1 MDFSLS
7 KDQEALRDLTAQI
20 VGDVCTAEYLRR
32 IAGTEPGTDAPLWR
46 TLADAGLVGI
56 GLPESVGG
64 GGQSWLETCIVLSEL
79 ARASAPVPALA
90 TMAFTAPSLAAS
102 GSHDEL
108 VARVATGETVVAAAV
123 HEPTGDPFSAAAATV
138 DGGLHGTKICV
149 LHGTIAEAFVVTA
162 IDGLHLVWADA
173 PGVTVETQT
182 TSSDAPDALVTFRG
196 SPSELLAG
204 PEGTALLIQRGLSA
218 ACVMT
223 AAACEAA
230 LKLVAD
236 YTTERRQFDQ
246 PIASFQAVSQRA
258 ADAYID
264 TEAVRLTAWQAAWRL
279 AEGLPC
285 EQELLTAKFWAAEG
299 GWRAMHA
306 ALHLHGGV
314 GVDRNYPLHRHVLLH
329 KQLELHLG
337 SATPTL
343 QRLGRLIAE

>member
-7 KDQEALRDLTAQI
+7 RDQEALRDLTAQI
-20 VGDVCTAEYLRR
+20 VGDVCTAEYLRH
-32 IAGTEPGTDAPLWR
+32 IAGTEPGTDATLWR

-90 TMAFTAPSLAAS
+90 TMAFAAPSLAAS

-108 VARVATGETVVAAAV
+108 VARVATGESVVAAAV

-173 PGVTVETQT
+173 PGVSVETQT

-204 PEGTALLIQRGLSA
+204 PEGTALLIQRGL
-218 ACVMT
+218 
-223 AAACEAA
+223 
-230 LKLVAD
+230 
-236 YTTERRQFDQ
+236 
-246 PIASFQAVSQRA
+246 
-258 ADAYID
+258 
-264 TEAVRLTAWQAAWRL
+264 
-279 AEGLPC
+279 
-285 EQELLTAKFWAAEG
+285 
-299 GWRAMHA
+299 
-306 ALHLHGGV
+306 
-314 GVDRNYPLHRHVLLH
+314 
-329 KQLELHLG
+329 
-337 SATPTL
+337 
-343 QRLGRLIAE
+343 